1 VQTEKGSVLCCSAA
15 PSKQAAIPAWT
26 MGPPGSTTW
35 WRSGGQGPVA
45 HEPAPH
51 RDSASRLAL
60 EARRV
65 HACPQH
71 TDRTHSQKKRTQK
84 GSSMHTDRRPVRR
97 ACRKV
102 LGLHRARNRQWLRVA
117 AGHSPGAPGAQKTAP

>member
-1 VQTEKGSVLCCSAA
+1 MQTEKGSVLCCAAA

-26 MGPPGSTTW
+26 MGPTG
-35 WRSGGQGPVA
+35 WRTLGNSWGQRLVT
-45 HEPAPH
+45 HESAPH
-51 RDSASRLAL
+51 RDPASRLAL

-65 HACPQH
+65 HGCPQH

-97 ACRKV
+97 ACREV